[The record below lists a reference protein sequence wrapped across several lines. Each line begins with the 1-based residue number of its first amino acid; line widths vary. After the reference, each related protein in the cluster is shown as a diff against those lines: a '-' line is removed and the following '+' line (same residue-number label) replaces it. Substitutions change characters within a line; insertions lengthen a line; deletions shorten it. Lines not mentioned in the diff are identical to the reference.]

1 MNGNGA
7 RTMTKR
13 YGHANELTKTRKR
26 VKKLRREAETRIR
39 KARKQ
44 AIKSN
49 DTIALKKIEQLQ
61 KEYNR
66 ALTPTSKEQHLSRK
80 MKSNVNREIGK
91 QLKLQRLVTHE
102 TLNFKKQKRVTSKTY
117 QKIYGEHANAEIH
130 KIGIRE
136 AKKRANKFWDE
147 VYKAQDILVSS
158 GFVPVE
164 EVYGRGGSAGSDLV
178 SVASSVVRNKYI
190 TRYSKSGKKWV
201 VNLGNGRK
209 SSVSQAIVKH
219 YKKKY
224 GM

>member
-1 MNGNGA
+1 
-7 RTMTKR
+7 MTKR
-13 YGHANELTKTRKR
+13 YGHASELTKTRKR
-26 VKKLRREAETRIR
+26 VKKLRRQAETRLR

-49 DTIALKKIEQLQ
+49 DTIALEKLKQIER
-61 KEYNR
+61 EYKR
-66 ALTPTSKEQHLSRK
+66 ALTPTSREKHLSNK
-80 MKSNVNREIGK
+80 MKSNINREIGK

-117 QKIYGEHANAEIH
+117 QKIYGKHAKAEVH
-130 KIGIRE
+130 KIGMQE
-136 AKKRANKFWDE
+136 AKKRANQFWNE

-164 EVYGRGGSAGSDLV
+164 EVFGRGGSAGSDLV
-178 SVASSVVRNKYI
+178 SIASSVVRNKYI

-201 VNLGNGRK
+201 VNLGNGK
-209 SSVSQAIVKH
+209 KTTVSQAIVHH

>member
-1 MNGNGA
+1 MAKHN
-7 RTMTKR
+7 R
-13 YGHANELTKTRKR
+13 HASDLTKTRKK
-26 VKKLRREAETRIR
+26 VKKLRRQAETRIR

-44 AIKSN
+44 ALKSN
-49 DTIALKKIEQLQ
+49 DTIALKKLDQIQ
-61 KEYNR
+61 KEYKR
-66 ALTPTSKEQHLSRK
+66 ALTPTSREQHLSRK
-80 MKSNVNREIGK
+80 MKANVNREIGK

-117 QKIYGEHANAEIH
+117 QKIYGEHADAEIH
-130 KIGIRE
+130 KIGTRE

-178 SVASSVVRNKYI
+178 SIASSVVRNSYR
-190 TRYSKSGKKWV
+190 TRFSKSHNNWVSKGKHGKEM
-201 VNLGNGRK
+201 
-209 SSVSQAIVKH
+209 SVSQAIVRH